1 MLRKSFLVGAFLI
14 ATAAATPDIAQMQ
27 NGSMMAGHEKGMM
40 SSSGDMEMTKAQMA
54 SMKRC
59 NVMSHSMMMKNKK
72 CVAMMKMHP
81 NMMKHA
87 K

>member
-1 MLRKSFLVGAFLI
+1 MVRQFFLVGTFLI
-14 ATAAATPDIAQMQ
+14 ATAAATPGIAQMQ

-40 SSSGDMEMTKAQMA
+40 SSSGDMKMTKSQMA

-59 NVMSHSMMMKNKK
+59 NAMSHSMMMKNKK

-81 NMMKHA
+81 DMMHHA